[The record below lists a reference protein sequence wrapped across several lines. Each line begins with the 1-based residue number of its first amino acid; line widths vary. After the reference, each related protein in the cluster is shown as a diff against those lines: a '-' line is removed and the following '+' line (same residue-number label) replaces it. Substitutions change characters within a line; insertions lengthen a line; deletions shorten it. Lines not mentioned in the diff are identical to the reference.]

1 MEEAKSEV
9 TTREIKVG
17 DVYWTAFRRYGL
29 PDKHIIREILPN
41 NRVIGTP
48 TKSHFGGLTEFVHS
62 YSEIILDK
70 EVEGFGKEYPKYL
83 RIDNTLFWFTEIFPV
98 TTFEGDRLLG
108 MRYKATYKCKED
120 GYRNSKN
127 IDYDDP
133 ILIINSIEESE
144 VDTKQHNYQDLIDEH
159 EELLGQRVVISN
171 RIRDIK
177 EELFE
182 TRRNCKH
189 QYSGDT
195 FELSDDYNGGY
206 DFVEI
211 ISTKTCI
218 KCLHESREVISIS
231 SYYD

>member
-17 DVYWTAFRRYGL
+17 DIYLVGTNRYAL
-29 PDKHIIREILPN
+29 PNKYIVKEILPN

-48 TKSHFGGLTEFVHS
+48 TKSHFGGLTELIHS

-83 RIDNTLFWFTEIFPV
+83 RIDDTLYWFTEIFPV
-98 TTFEGDRLLG
+98 TNFEGDRLLG
-108 MRYKATYKCKED
+108 MYYRATYRCKED
-120 GYRNSKN
+120 GYKSFKSINYN
-127 IDYDDP
+127 DP

-159 EELLGQRVVISN
+159 EELLGQKVVISN

-177 EELFE
+177 EELLE
-182 TRRNCKH
+182 TQRNCKH
-189 QYSGDT
+189 QYSGET
-195 FELSDDYNGGY
+195 FELSDNYNGSY
-206 DFVEI
+206 DFAEI
-211 ISTKTCI
+211 IYTKTCI
-218 KCLHESREVISIS
+218 KCLHESQEVISIS
-231 SYYD
+231 SDDD